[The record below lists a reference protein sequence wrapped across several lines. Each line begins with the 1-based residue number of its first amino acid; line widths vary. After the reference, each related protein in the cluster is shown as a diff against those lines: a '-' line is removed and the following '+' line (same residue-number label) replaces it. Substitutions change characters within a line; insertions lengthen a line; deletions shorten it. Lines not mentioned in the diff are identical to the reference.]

1 MQHLRD
7 KHCPE
12 DVEMVEAGKLEY
24 CYMVYIFNIKN
35 SSKDEILIEEPRV
48 IKDDH
53 EESVSRLPSEIVTTM
68 KSACCAYNKQY
79 GDQPT
84 ACIVCQPHAEEKDG
98 IIKSCHTHLLYHAV
112 LRFDHEIH
120 HKHNHAKGDHHS
132 AIIGKS
138 LPVIM
143 ILVLSIHSILEGLSL
158 GAVTSE
164 ASTTSTFI
172 AIVVHKGFAGY
183 AMGAVCRKSTMTALS
198 VLPGFLTFSLMSPI
212 GAIIGA
218 LVSNAMNGTAQIW
231 FACIFKGIAAGTF
244 LYVGLIEVII
254 HELHEENENNL
265 MKLIF
270 ILIGTAAMSALGY
283 AV

>member
-1 MQHLRD
+1 
-7 KHCPE
+7 
-12 DVEMVEAGKLEY
+12 
-24 CYMVYIFNIKN
+24 
-35 SSKDEILIEEPRV
+35 
-48 IKDDH
+48 
-53 EESVSRLPSEIVTTM
+53 M
-68 KSACCAYNKQY
+68 KTACCAYNKQF
-79 GDQPT
+79 GNQPT
-84 ACIVCQPHAEEKDG
+84 ACIVCQPHTEEQDG
-98 IIKSCHTHLLYHAV
+98 IIKSCHSHLLYHAV

-120 HKHNHAKGDHHS
+120 HKHEHAEGDHHS

-158 GAVTSE
+158 GAVSTA

-172 AIVVHKGFAGY
+172 AIVAHKGFAGY
-183 AMGAVCRKSTMTALS
+183 AMGALCRKATMSALS

-218 LVSNAMNGTAQIW
+218 LVSNAMDGNAQTW

-254 HELHEENENNL
+254 HELHEEHDNNL
-265 MKLIF
+265 IKLVF
-270 ILIGTAAMSALGY
+270 ILIGTAAMTALGY
-283 AV
+283 YV